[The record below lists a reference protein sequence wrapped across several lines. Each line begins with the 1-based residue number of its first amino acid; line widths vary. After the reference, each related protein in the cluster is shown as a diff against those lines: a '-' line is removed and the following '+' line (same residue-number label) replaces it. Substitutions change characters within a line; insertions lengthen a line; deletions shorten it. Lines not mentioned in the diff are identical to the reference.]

1 MKITTRLSATTSVAL
16 LALALPATAAIERG
30 TVEGGV
36 SYAMGGVGLG
46 ERNELQA
53 QREGYNLW
61 VTTAAR
67 SGVYLAN
74 ADVRITD
81 QATGRVVLQGT
92 INGPWLFADL
102 PPGRYS
108 VQATPPGSDKVLSR
122 TVRVRKGGLS
132 QAVLHFDIDEPAADR
147 SAVAPR

>member
-1 MKITTRLSATTSVAL
+1 MNRTLRLSAITSVAL

-30 TVEGGV
+30 TVGGV
-36 SYAMGGVGLG
+36 SYAMGGIGLG

-53 QREGYNLW
+53 QRQGYNLW

-67 SGVYLAN
+67 SGVYLAD

-81 QATGRVVLQGT
+81 QATGQVVLQGT
-92 INGPWLFADL
+92 MNGPWLFADL

-108 VQATPPGSDKVLSR
+108 VQATPPGSGKVLTR
-122 TVRVRKGGLS
+122 TVRVRNGGLS
-132 QAVLHFDIDEPAADR
+132 QAVLHFDVAETAADR
-147 SAVAPR
+147 RAAGLR